1 MAKDFIRYD
10 LHVQDALRGVVRR
23 VLADV
28 VRDGLPGEH
37 HFYITFRTQHPG
49 VRLSNRMRAEYPD
62 EMTIVLQHQFWDL
75 AVTEHAFEVGLS
87 FKGIPEKLVVPFE
100 AMTGFFDRSV
110 DFGLRFESDVE
121 IDEEDDSD
129 EAYETDDTPQ
139 ATGQVTQGAF
149 PRRIFEITP
158 ETEDRTGAPPAENA
172 DPPVS
177 GDSTADDSAP
187 SDADIPLPAGGD
199 EPPASPDDDAA
210 PVTGEDGGS
219 EEKGAGARV
228 VQLDA
233 FRKKNT

>member
-75 AVTEHAFEVGLS
+75 TVTEQAFEVGLS

-100 AMTGFFDRSV
+100 ALTGFFDRSV

-121 IDEEDDSD
+121 IDDEDDG
-129 EAYETDDTPQ
+129 EEVIETDDTPR
-139 ATGQVTQGAF
+139 TGGEVTQGTF
-149 PRRIFEITP
+149 PRRIFEVAPEPAPIKAAQADADSVDDGEASDGTP
-158 ETEDRTGAPPAENA
+158 DCNDVEAASAADGESASPADGDDDHDDSEPDGSSTGAQ
-172 DPPVS
+172 
-177 GDSTADDSAP
+177 
-187 SDADIPLPAGGD
+187 
-199 EPPASPDDDAA
+199 
-210 PVTGEDGGS
+210 
-219 EEKGAGARV
+219 V

>member
-1 MAKDFIRYD
+1 MAQDFIRYD

-49 VRLSNRMRAEYPD
+49 VKLSNRMRAEYPD

-75 AVTEHAFEVGLS
+75 VVTETAFEVGLS

-121 IDEEDDSD
+121 LDEEDDAD
-129 EAYETDDTPQ
+129 EGYEAEASPQ
-139 ATGQVTQGAF
+139 ETGQVTRGAF
-149 PRRIFEITP
+149 PRRIFEVTTESSP
-158 ETEDRTGAPPAENA
+158 ETAAAEPADSDGA
-172 DPPVS
+172 
-177 GDSTADDSAP
+177 
-187 SDADIPLPAGGD
+187 DARHG
-199 EPPASPDDDAA
+199 DAA
-210 PVTGEDGGS
+210 PDDGAAGEEAADSLPAADGSDDGASQAGEDGAPDNES
-219 EEKGAGARV
+219 AGAQV

-233 FRKKNT
+233 FRKKNS

>member
-23 VLADV
+23 VLTEV

-49 VRLSNRMRAEYPD
+49 VRLSARMRAEYPD

-75 AVTEHAFEVGLS
+75 TVTDTAFEVGLS

-121 IDEEDDSD
+121 IDDEDDSED
-129 EAYETDDTPQ
+129 AYETDGTPH
-139 ATGQVTQGAF
+139 ATGQVTQGTF
-149 PRRIFEITP
+149 PRRIFEVTP
-158 ETEDRTGAPPAENA
+158 ETTHEAEGSVKSADSRETNDTPDVSATEEPVHRDENESQPAA
-172 DPPVS
+172 SDAAA
-177 GDSTADDSAP
+177 GADDSD
-187 SDADIPLPAGGD
+187 SD
-199 EPPASPDDDAA
+199 SDDK
-210 PVTGEDGGS
+210 GS
-219 EEKGAGARV
+219 GARI